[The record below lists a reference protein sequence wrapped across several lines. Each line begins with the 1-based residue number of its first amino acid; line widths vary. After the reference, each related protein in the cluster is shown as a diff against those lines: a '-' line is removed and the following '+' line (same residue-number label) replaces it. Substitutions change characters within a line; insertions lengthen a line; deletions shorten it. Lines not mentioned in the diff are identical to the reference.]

1 MLLEVFHR
9 KDAKGA
15 KFLLVFFAFLAS
27 SRFNQGDVCHQQPS
41 GGLLLF

>member
-27 SRFNQGDVCHQQPS
+27 LRFNQADVYHQHS
-41 GGLLLF
+41 RGGLSLF